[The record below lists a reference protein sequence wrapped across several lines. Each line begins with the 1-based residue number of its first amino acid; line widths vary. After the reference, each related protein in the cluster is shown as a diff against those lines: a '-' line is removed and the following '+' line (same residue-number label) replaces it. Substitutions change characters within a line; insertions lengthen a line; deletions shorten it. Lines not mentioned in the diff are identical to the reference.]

1 MELSMSMRFVRIRA
15 RQIAQNGPVLAEH
28 TMSALLLLAGSEAQT
43 VMPSGTDTAKAAIA
57 EEIADLRKELDVLFG
72 IGNPLPVKDR
82 LDDLI
87 GARDLDAGAD
97 REYAALQSDAEK
109 WMIENSVLGD
119 TIVPVAMLHA
129 IYNKVDM
136 IVDEAMMSTGSV
148 PAAEQGARTAPEPPD
163 AEATI
168 VDEPLYDPQE
178 TVVDY
183 TPIIEDEP
191 GIDTVAGEAVRREA
205 EEVARREA
213 EEAVRREAEEAAR
226 REAEE
231 AARREA
237 EAAAR
242 REAEA
247 AARREAEEV
256 KRQAALQQAVLEAQ
270 NQILRDQLEQ
280 KNQKKKGAS
289 ANAKSVGIFIVFA
302 VVVFVVWQLYM
313 RAEMFGAD
321 PSSWWMKLI
330 FFAVYLIMFIVSLR
344 RFAALQSDPGVN
356 ASQTTMMRM
365 RVVGTAGMIYFR
377 SVIISTIVPAVL
389 LLIPYLFI
397 GELTPFWYHFFSIYV
412 FCWLCGLVNLAFQSN
427 VAALSVGDLSWKQL
441 KRKKG
446 AMAGMSISG
455 VLMVPAVV
463 LFLHWHF
470 NWFPMKTWVIVLLI
484 IYLVIGFISIITV
497 ARMNPGRMQN

>member
-1 MELSMSMRFVRIRA
+1 MMELSMSMRFVRIRA

-87 GARDLDAGAD
+87 GARELDAGAD

-109 WMIENSVLGD
+109 WMMDNPALGD

-129 IYNKVDM
+129 VYKKTDM
-136 IVDEAMMSTGSV
+136 IVDEAMMSAGSDA
-148 PAAEQGARTAPEPPD
+148 AAEQGAPTAPEPVD

-168 VDEPLYDPQE
+168 VDETIYDPQV
-178 TVVDY
+178 TVVDF
-183 TPIIEDEP
+183 TPIIEDEQ
-191 GIDTVAGEAVRREA
+191 GIDSIA
-205 EEVARREA
+205 EEN
-213 EEAVRREAEEAAR
+213 VRREAEEANR

-231 AARREA
+231 AALREA
-237 EAAAR
+237 AEAGRLAAEEAGRRAAEEAAK
-242 REAEA
+242 
-247 AARREAEEV
+247 REAEEA
-256 KRQAALQQAVLEAQ
+256 KRQAVLQQAVLEAQ
-270 NQILRDQLEQ
+270 NRILREQLEE
-280 KNQKKKGAS
+280 KNRKKKGGS
-289 ANAKSVGIFIVFA
+289 ANAKAVGIFIVFA
-302 VVVFVVWQLYM
+302 IVVFAVWQVYL

-321 PSSWWMKLI
+321 PSSWYMKLA
-330 FFAVYLIMFIVSLR
+330 FFAVYLIAFIVSLR
-344 RFAALQSDPGVN
+344 RFSLLQNDPSVK

-377 SVIISTIVPAVL
+377 TVIISTIVPAVL
-389 LLIPYLFI
+389 LLIIYLVL
-397 GELTPFWYHFFSIYV
+397 GELTTFWYHFMAIYV

-427 VAALSVGDLSWKQL
+427 VAALSVGDLSWEQL
-441 KRKKG
+441 KKKKG
-446 AMAGMSISG
+446 AMTGMSVSG
-455 VLMVPAVV
+455 VLTVPAFV

-470 NWFPMKTWVIVLLI
+470 DWFPMKTWVIVLLI
-484 IYLVIGFISIITV
+484 IYLVIGLISVISM
-497 ARMNPGRMQN
+497 ARMNLGMLQNKGQ